1 MRRRRLL
8 LVALALVV
16 AGCTRTLPTADVE
29 SEAAVQ
35 RADRV
40 DLTLYFRDGRGRQAH
55 LVPVVREVP
64 VSDDLP
70 RKALRLLLQGPR
82 ASDEEGLMAPL
93 PTTSAIQAFAL
104 TGDTARVDLSSESVD
119 DAATVDDRPVN
130 EQLALA
136 AIANTL
142 TEFPTIKQV
151 ELSIDGRSR
160 GRFWRAWHLPPT
172 LVRDDSVI
180 GTKPGGEGVLSATEF
195 TTSPQR
201 TGTRTDVGVRAR
213 GISASS
219 RAGYLRITLELEGPD
234 ELEAGVVPRSVARR
248 VGRDVVLKVHGLVTD
263 DITAADLAP
272 AAQVLGD
279 IEVTAGE
286 QRVDLVVNAKTAT
299 DFWLHTLSDPP
310 RIVLDVRP
318 R

>member
-1 MRRRRLL
+1 VRRSCLL
-8 LVALALVV
+8 LVALALHA
-16 AGCTRTLPTADVE
+16 AGCAPTLPTADVD

-40 DLTLYFRDGRGRQAH
+40 DLTLYFRSGRGRQAH
-55 LVPVVREVP
+55 LVPVVREAP

-70 RKALRLLLQGPR
+70 RRALRLLLQGPR

-93 PTTSAIQAFAL
+93 PTSSAIQSFTL
-104 TGDTARVDLSSESVD
+104 TGDTARVDLSSEAVD
-119 DAATVDDRPVN
+119 DAATVDDGPVN

-136 AIANTL
+136 AITNTL
-142 TEFPTIKQV
+142 TEFPTIQKVQLTV
-151 ELSIDGRSR
+151 DGRSG
-160 GRFWRAWHLPPT
+160 GRFWGAWDLPPT

-180 GTKPGGEGVLSATEF
+180 GTKPGGEGVLGGAGF
-195 TTSPQR
+195 TTGRQR
-201 TGTRTDVGVRAR
+201 IGTRTAVGVRAS

-219 RAGYLRITLELEGPD
+219 RAGYLRITLELEGSD
-234 ELEAGVVPRSVARR
+234 ELEAGVVPRSVARSR
-248 VGRDVVLKVHGLVTD
+248 GRDVVLQVHGLVTD

-272 AAQVLGD
+272 AAQILGD
-279 IEVTAGE
+279 IEVTAGQ

-299 DFWLHTLSDPP
+299 DFWLHTLSEPP